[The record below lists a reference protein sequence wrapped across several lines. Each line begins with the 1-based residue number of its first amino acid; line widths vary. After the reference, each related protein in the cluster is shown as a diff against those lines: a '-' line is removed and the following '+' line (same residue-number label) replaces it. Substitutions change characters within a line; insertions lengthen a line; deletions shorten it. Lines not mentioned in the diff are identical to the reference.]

1 MPDLNNKTADTE
13 LPPDYHIH
21 TPLCKHATG
30 TPADYRAA
38 ARSVRMGELCFTDH
52 APDPSGYDL
61 KHRMTILQ
69 FPSYVLMV
77 RSIQDGGSPR
87 VLLGIEA
94 DYYPGAE
101 PFLRDWLPHQPF
113 DVVLG
118 SVHYINDWGFDNPDN
133 LYVWDSVDVK
143 GVWRQYFSLVR
154 SLVELRLFDVITHF
168 DLPKKFGHRIR
179 DTDLKEMVQPLLDRI
194 AKAGMAIEINTSGW
208 RRKVAEAYPSP
219 LILNLMRERGI
230 PITFGSDAHAPEDVG
245 YAFDKAVA
253 LAREAGY
260 GHFRR
265 YCARQSSLCPLPA

>member
-1 MPDLNNKTADTE
+1 MPDQPNNAAPA

-30 TPADYRAA
+30 APEQYRAA
-38 ARSVRMGELCFTDH
+38 ASALHMGELCFTDH
-52 APDPSGYDL
+52 GPDPSGYDL

-69 FPSYVLMV
+69 FPSYVLMI
-77 RSIQDGGSPR
+77 RSLQDGASPR
-87 VLLGIEA
+87 TLLGIEA

-143 GVWRQYFSLVR
+143 GVWRQYFSLLG
-154 SLVELRLFDVITHF
+154 SLVALRLFDVITHF

-179 DTDLKEMVQPLLDRI
+179 DNDCKEMVQPLLDKV
-194 AKAGMAIEINTSGW
+194 AKAGMAIEINTSGL
-208 RRKVAEAYPSP
+208 RRQVAEAYPSP
-219 LILNLMRERGI
+219 LILSLMREREI
-230 PITFGSDAHAPEDVG
+230 PITFGSDAHTPGDVG

-260 GHFRR
+260 SDSRR
-265 YCARQSSLCPLPA
+265 YTARQPSLVPLAS